1 MVKDKIKK
9 IQIKKINKT
18 LTLKDKIEKNQIKK
32 TLFYRPFKNAQAYG
46 LR

>member
-9 IQIKKINKT
+9 IQIKKINNT

-32 TLFYRPFKNAQAYG
+32 TLFYGPFKNA
-46 LR
+46 